1 MISSLCAAKFY
12 LRKSTKFCIILCL
25 TASQVWGCAR
35 YPAHYNEAVALMKS
49 GQFPN
54 EQSSLPWALCLT
66 CNTLHWVPGRPAN
79 MPIAYPYEFVSNV
92 PMYEHSS
99 TNTVSPSG
107 GLLKL
112 GWQQRR
118 QKKIQPWCMCSK
130 FLQAI
135 RTSILYLDR
144 LSQLSHWDF
153 MRFNYVK
160 HYLIWK

>member
-79 MPIAYPYEFVSNV
+79 NA
-92 PMYEHSS
+92 HSLPLWVCKQCPDVW
-99 TNTVSPSG
+99 T
-107 GLLKL
+107 LLYKHCVTI
-112 GWQQRR
+112 WWTSETWVTTEKA
-118 QKKIQPWCMCSK
+118 KKIQPWCMCSK